1 MPTFHPAKLLSAPLV
16 PPIVVFVAVGEED
29 VREVVEVGV
38 GPLVLSI
45 LATGVGV
52 SDSTAPNKLLKLVA
66 LAGGVNVKLLDNTAK
81 RLDASARS
89 SAVVVYVVVV

>member
-1 MPTFHPAKLLSAPLV
+1 V
-16 PPIVVFVAVGEED
+16 PPIIVLVAVGKED
-29 VREVVEVGV
+29 VRDDVEVGV

-52 SDSTAPNKLLKLVA
+52 SDSTAPNKLLRLVA
-66 LAGGVNVKLLDNTAK
+66 LAGGVNVKLLLRTAN

>member
-1 MPTFHPAKLLSAPLV
+1 ML
-16 PPIVVFVAVGEED
+16 PIVELVADGNELVVDD
-29 VREVVEVGV
+29 VPVAV

-52 SDSTAPNKLLKLVA
+52 SDATAPNRLLKLVA
-66 LAGGVNVKLLDNTAK
+66 LAGGVNVKLLDSTAK

-89 SAVVVYVVVV
+89 SASVVYVVVV